1 VKTEQLQIQDSYSER
16 NAGYWKQNLAVCV
29 FGSFTTAVSLT
40 MLLPLLSIFVEEL
53 GIMFELVKRAVE
65 ALLQN
70 STR

>member
-1 VKTEQLQIQDSYSER
+1 MPGTGNK
-16 NAGYWKQNLAVCV
+16 NLAVCV